1 MAGTDEKPLDIVR
14 LNIARYMRLLESE
27 TDPMTLTR
35 LRTLLAE
42 ARNEETLI
50 EEGAVF
56 EKGKKQPVELRE
68 DARRWRMR
76 AEEYRTVAGAIA
88 SEAARDTYRRL
99 ARSYEGL
106 AERAELKAA
115 RQETDTPQ
123 RATDEERQRIREWCL
138 KAAQLRSAAERMKDA
153 AARLGMLN
161 AAETYERL
169 AEDAERG
176 AKSLTERLG

>member
-1 MAGTDEKPLDIVR
+1 MARTDEKPLDIVR

-27 TDPMTLTR
+27 TDPMTLTT

-50 EEGAVF
+50 EAEAVF

-88 SEAARDTYRRL
+88 SEAARSTYRRL

-106 AERAELKAA
+106 AEPSAGRADNRRIRHSA
-115 RQETDTPQ
+115 PQ
-123 RATDEERQRIREWCL
+123 TKSGYAFANGALRQRKC
-138 KAAQLRSAAERMKDA
+138 AQWLRR
-153 AARLGMLN
+153 
-161 AAETYERL
+161 
-169 AEDAERG
+169 
-176 AKSLTERLG
+176 